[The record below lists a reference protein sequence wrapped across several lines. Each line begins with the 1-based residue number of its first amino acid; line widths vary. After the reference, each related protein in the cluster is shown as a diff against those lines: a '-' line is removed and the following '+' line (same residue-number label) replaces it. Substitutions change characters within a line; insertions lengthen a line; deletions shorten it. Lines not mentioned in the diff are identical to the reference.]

1 MAMMPIGLVFK
12 AHLITLN
19 CLMTAPLDPLKPHS
33 VKGSLYDL
41 ADALNTLRDSL
52 LDASIA
58 LQDYQF
64 ELDSEQRSYA
74 NKVASAVIDRV
85 TAGLR

>member
-1 MAMMPIGLVFK
+1 
-12 AHLITLN
+12 
-19 CLMTAPLDPLKPHS
+19 
-33 VKGSLYDL
+33 LYDL

-58 LQDYQF
+58 LRDYQF

>member
-19 CLMTAPLDPLKPHS
+19 CPMTAPHDPLKPHS
-33 VKGSLYDL
+33 AKDSLYDL

-58 LQDYQF
+58 LRDYQF

-85 TAGLR
+85 TAALR